1 MGLLRCCSARRA
13 VRFGWRALL
22 HVSFIA
28 CCAAASGAR
37 AEDERVLIRW
47 LAHADSFRVRMR
59 AALALVHAQDE
70 RAIGALEAA
79 LLDPHPA
86 VREAA
91 AVALGQ
97 IGTHRSVPALRE
109 AARDANSSVAEQAKD
124 ALRSIAAREMIVR
137 ALSTGRTQAQSSSFG
152 AETRTAAPATARSLA
167 HVRYAVVLGEMRDQS
182 ALPDAKLPAI
192 LGERIDQELRKLDAV
207 AVFALRDMTEGVTRE
222 LLRHKVPTFRLE
234 GVSKVSGDAV
244 GRPVRCDVSLLL
256 MDEPERTLRG
266 LLKGAA
272 TSTAQAPGKPGSQQA
287 SLVQQTLRSA
297 THGAMANILA
307 AIEAAAVRRDLGAG
321 DIRAEAS
328 LH

>member
-1 MGLLRCCSARRA
+1 MGLSRCCSARRA
-13 VRFGWRALL
+13 SRLGWQALL
-22 HVSFIA
+22 QVSFIA
-28 CCAAASGAR
+28 CLAAASGAR
-37 AEDERVLIRW
+37 AEDERVLIHW
-47 LAHADSFRVRMR
+47 LGHADSFRVRMR

-79 LLDPHPA
+79 LVDQHPA

-109 AARDANSSVAEQAKD
+109 AARDGNPNVAGQAKD
-124 ALRSIAAREMIVR
+124 ALRSIAAREVIVR
-137 ALSTGRTQAQSSSFG
+137 ALATGGTNSQPGSPG
-152 AETRTAAPATARSLA
+152 AGARSAPAPSARSLA
-167 HVRYAVVLGEMRDQS
+167 HVRYAVVLGEMRDKS
-182 ALPDAKLPAI
+182 VLPDARLPAI

-207 AVFALRDMTEGVTRE
+207 AVFSLRDMTEGVTRE

-234 GVSKVSGDAV
+234 GVSRVSSESAGH
-244 GRPVRCDVSLLL
+244 PVRCDVSLLL

-272 TSTAQAPGKPGSQQA
+272 TSSVLAAGKPGAQQA
-287 SLVQQTLRSA
+287 SLVQQTLKSA
-297 THGAMANILA
+297 THGAMANILT

-328 LH
+328 LR